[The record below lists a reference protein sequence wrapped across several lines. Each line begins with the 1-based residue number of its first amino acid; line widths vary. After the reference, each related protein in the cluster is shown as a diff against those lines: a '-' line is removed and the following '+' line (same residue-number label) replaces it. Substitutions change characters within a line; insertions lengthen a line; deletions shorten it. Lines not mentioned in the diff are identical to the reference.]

1 MKKLAVLMNGHFCD
15 RINPGRGSKRRMR
28 VASPFAR
35 ERGRVRAGSQWY
47 YARSLNPSPRSS
59 PLAQGKR
66 RNVATQRVLFL
77 LILFIACAIGT
88 RSAGQIAASPGGSP
102 APAKKA
108 EKPAKEKAKN
118 KEKKKEDKSSG
129 ANLFGPGTA
138 GQQSNEPTT
147 TEIYS
152 DEAFFDSTKNMG
164 IFSGRV
170 KVVDPRFN
178 LQSDKLT
185 VFITKGQ
192 SQSLEK
198 AIAEGNVGL
207 IRDRPDANGGPPTR
221 AVGRADK
228 ATYIAATGDVE
239 LAGTPRVQE
248 GPNMHVATSPDTVM
262 VISQNSQLRTH
273 GPSRTE
279 IVQQPNDEKKG
290 QASPSQTPAA
300 QASPASP
307 APSLPKP

>member
-1 MKKLAVLMNGHFCD
+1 MKKIAVLVLFFAGAIGA
-15 RINPGRGSKRRMR
+15 R
-28 VASPFAR
+28 SPAQISA
-35 ERGRVRAGSQWY
+35 GPAGS
-47 YARSLNPSPRSS
+47 PTP
-59 PLAQGKR
+59 
-66 RNVATQRVLFL
+66 T
-77 LILFIACAIGT
+77 
-88 RSAGQIAASPGGSP
+88 
-102 APAKKA
+102 KKT
-108 EKPAKEKAKN
+108 EKPAKVKTKD
-118 KEKKKEDKSSG
+118 KDKKKEDKSSG
-129 ANLFGPGTA
+129 TNLFGSSAA
-138 GQQSNEPTT
+138 GLQSNEPTT

-170 KVVDPRFN
+170 KVIDPRFN

-207 IRDRPDANGGPPTR
+207 IRDRPDPNGGPPTR

-228 ATYIAATGDVE
+228 ATYTAATGDVE

-279 IVQQPNDEKKG
+279 IVQQPNEEKKG
-290 QASPSQTPAA
+290 EKKKGEASPSQTPAA
-300 QASPASP
+300 QVSP
-307 APSLPKP
+307 APPLPKP